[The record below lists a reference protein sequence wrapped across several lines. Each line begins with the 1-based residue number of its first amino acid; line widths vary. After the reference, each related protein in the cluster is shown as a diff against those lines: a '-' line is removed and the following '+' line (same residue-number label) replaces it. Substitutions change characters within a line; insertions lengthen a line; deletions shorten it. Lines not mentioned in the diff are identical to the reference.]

1 MIDIIIVLFILFTP
15 IIIVVIV
22 IGQIKEKKEQKK
34 RRNLLK
40 QIDEIKNSY
49 PRAFNAYIAKNKTNI
64 NIASSSKLES
74 IIKYGLWSADEN
86 RLREIEEKEREIRQK
101 YAEIAKEYPE
111 GLKKWNKLNPISSI
125 ENIISNKDTIEKYEK
140 QYKTALEY
148 EQWEKE
154 QAEFTQKC
162 RDSIPNLLPSFGYYH
177 YEIPFSKKDEDD
189 ESINGKYLVW
199 QSFPMS
205 YCLDDD
211 LDYTD
216 FEYIKKNTE
225 NIDEFKT
232 NRIFQKSIFKQIIN
246 FITNLSSEYNISVY
260 FSSNN
265 KEWSVKELMRYF
277 LRLLDL
283 DELEDKIEFNLDTLL
298 DSWGS
303 SNIKIDYNR
312 YPILKNRHIVIIEVQ
327 TDNSHLKEV
336 CKNIIEQN
344 KDKHPLI
351 TYISFLKGFD
361 RAEMQELI
369 AKKQKERA
377 DEEER
382 KRKEQEEEER
392 KKRELEK
399 YKTCKNEIIKVL
411 NDNEIKYLYH
421 FTSVKN
427 IDSIKQ
433 NGGLY
438 SWWTLKQKNINVPF
452 LGGEGIGQK
461 LDLKYGLQ
469 DYVRL
474 SFCNDHPMSYRHI
487 QNGEQLVL
495 LKIDIEV
502 TTLKDTLFSDIN
514 ATDNNHHH
522 GGTLEDL
529 LKINFNAVKR
539 NFVKKEDS
547 DFKPHQAE
555 VMVKTFVPLIYIK
568 NIDSPLYL
576 L

>member
-1 MIDIIIVLFILFTP
+1 M
-15 IIIVVIV
+15 
-22 IGQIKEKKEQKK
+22 
-34 RRNLLK
+34 K

-303 SNIKIDYNR
+303 SSIKIDYNR

-382 KRKEQEEEER
+382 KRKEQEGKILSICEN
-392 KKRELEK
+392 
-399 YKTCKNEIIKVL
+399 YGIKG
-411 NDNEIKYLYH
+411 LYH
-421 FTSVKN
+421 MTHIDNLQSIFQNGLLSHTNARNNNFMKGDIANNDVNNRRSGLEPIYNRPIHDYTPLYFNPRNPMLYVRKN
-427 IDSIKQ
+427 IQKDS
-433 NGGLY
+433 
-438 SWWTLKQKNINVPF
+438 S
-452 LGGEGIGQK
+452 
-461 LDLKYGLQ
+461 LQ
-469 DYVRL
+469 
-474 SFCNDHPMSYRHI
+474 S
-487 QNGEQLVL
+487 
-495 LKIDIEV
+495 
-502 TTLKDTLFSDIN
+502 T
-514 ATDNNHHH
+514 
-522 GGTLEDL
+522 
-529 LKINFNAVKR
+529 
-539 NFVKKEDS
+539 
-547 DFKPHQAE
+547 
-555 VMVKTFVPLIYIK
+555 
-568 NIDSPLYL
+568 
-576 L
+576 